1 MKTLV
6 NYLLFCTLLILSS
19 FSNQSLAQNSC
30 TAKAPAQV
38 AVGQNFRY
46 EVSVNNENSKITS
59 TDFSNFNVISG
70 PGTTSSFSFSN
81 INGKTTQ
88 NTTLIFTYILAA
100 KKTGTYTIGPTTV
113 KVGNNTIKS
122 NPVTIQVVQG
132 NPQTQQRQGGNRQQ
146 QNNVPSFNAK
156 DVFIKAFASKSNP
169 YQGEQVLI
177 THKLYI
183 GASVNGGFRIDN
195 INIPSQNGLWSY
207 TLGDPN
213 AQSAQSTEVV
223 DGKRYSVYEIRKTAV
238 FPQKTGEITVTPMEM
253 KFTGRIIYQQGS
265 GDPFFDQFFGG
276 SQRAQDYTLDLKSNS
291 IKLNIKE
298 LPKANQPENFTGI
311 TGTYTIKSLLSRD
324 KLKANDATN
333 LTITISGSGNLQYIN
348 NPGITFP
355 EGMDVSEPK
364 ITDNINTTGNS
375 VSGSRIFEYVIIPR
389 NEGTFTIPAPQ
400 LTFFNIQNNAYK
412 TITGNSFTLNVEKG
426 NGDNQITASGNQKNI
441 KFLGKEIRFIKS
453 TKPKFRTIKE
463 THFFGSPFYYS
474 FFIIFIILFI
484 LILIIR
490 KNQIEYHSNSALIQN
505 KRAHK
510 VASKNLKNAQ
520 KLLQLNQK
528 DPFYIEISRALWG
541 YVSHKYQIPLAQLS
555 IENIE
560 MNLKTK
566 GISELTIHSFI
577 ETLQLCEY
585 ARFAP
590 DDNTQMMHEM
600 YEKALQFI
608 LKNESIHKNEQ

>member
-6 NYLLFCTLLILSS
+6 NYLLFCTLFILSS

-38 AVGQNFRY
+38 AVGENFRY
-46 EVSVNNENSKITS
+46 EISVSNEDSKILT
-59 TDFSNFNVISG
+59 TDFSNFNVLSG

-88 NTTLIFTYILAA
+88 NTTLTFTYVLAA
-100 KKTGTYTIGPTTV
+100 KKTGNFTIGPASV
-113 KVGNNTIKS
+113 KVGKNTIKS

-132 NPQTQQRQGGNRQQ
+132 NPQTHQNSQGNRQQ
-146 QNNVPSFNAK
+146 GNLPSFNSK
-156 DVFIKAFASKSNP
+156 DVFIKAFASKNNP
-169 YQGEQVLI
+169 YQGEQVII

-213 AQSAQSTEVV
+213 KQSAQTTEVV
-223 DGKRYSVYEIRKTAV
+223 EGKRYSVFEIRKTAV

-253 KFTGRIIYQQGS
+253 KFMGRVIYTQKT
-265 GDPFFDQFFGG
+265 GDPFFDQFYGG
-276 SQRAQDYTLDLKSNS
+276 TQRAQDYTLDIKSNS

-311 TGTYTIKSLLSRD
+311 TGSYSIKSLLSRD

-333 LTITISGSGNLQYIN
+333 LTITISGSGNLQYID

-364 ITDNINTTGNS
+364 ITDNINTKGNS

-389 NEGTFTIPAPQ
+389 NEGSFTIPAPL
-400 LTFFNIQNNAYK
+400 LTFFNIQNNTYK
-412 TITGNSFTLNVEKG
+412 TITGNSFKLTVEKG
-426 NGDNQITASGNQKNI
+426 NGDNQLTASGNQKNI

-453 TKPKFRTIKE
+453 TKPKFKAVE
-463 THFFGSPFYYS
+463 DTHFFGSPFYYS
-474 FFIIFIILFI
+474 FFVVFSILFI

-510 VASKNLKNAQ
+510 VACKNLKNAQ

-560 MNLKTK
+560 NKLKTK
-566 GISELTIHSFI
+566 GISDSTIHSFI

-590 DDNTQMMHEM
+590 DDNAQMMHEM

-608 LKNESIHKNEQ
+608 LKNESIHKKEQ

>member
-6 NYLLFCTLLILSS
+6 NYLLFCTLFIHSS

-46 EVSVNNENSKITS
+46 EITVANEDSKILT
-59 TDFSNFNVISG
+59 TDFSNFNVLSG
-70 PGTTSSFSFSN
+70 PAITPYVFIGLANGQISKSTT
-81 INGKTTQ
+81 IT
-88 NTTLIFTYILAA
+88 FTYVLAA
-100 KKTGTYTIGPTTV
+100 KRTGNFTIGPASV
-113 KVGNNTIKS
+113 KAGKNTIKS
-122 NPVTIQVVQG
+122 NPVTIKVVQG
-132 NPQTQQRQGGNRQQ
+132 NPQTQQNNPGNRQQ
-146 QNNVPSFNAK
+146 GNLPSINSK
-156 DVFIKAFASKSNP
+156 DVFLKAFASKSNP
-169 YQGEQVLI
+169 YQGEQVII
-177 THKLYI
+177 THKLYVSNRINGEI
-183 GASVNGGFRIDN
+183 GIDN
-195 INIPSQNGLWSY
+195 INLPSQNGLWSY

-213 AQSAQSTEVV
+213 KPFAQTTEVL

-253 KFTGRIIYQQGS
+253 KFMGRVYYTQQT
-265 GDPFFDQFFGG
+265 GDPSIDQYYGG
-276 SQRAQDYTLDLKSNS
+276 IKRAQDYTLDIKSNS

-298 LPKANQPENFTGI
+298 LPKSNQPENFNGI
-311 TGTYTIKSLLSRD
+311 TGNYTIKSLLSRD

-333 LTITISGSGNLQYIN
+333 LTITISGSGNLQYID

-364 ITDNINTTGNS
+364 ITDNINTQGNS

-389 NEGTFTIPAPQ
+389 NEGTFKIPAPQ
-400 LTFFNIQNNAYK
+400 LTFFNIQNNTYQ
-412 TITGNSFTLNVEKG
+412 TITANSFTLNVEKG
-426 NGDNQITASGNQKNI
+426 NGDNQLTASGNQKNI

-453 TKPKFRTIKE
+453 TKPKFRAVE
-463 THFFGSPFYYS
+463 DTHFFGSPFYYS
-474 FFIIFIILFI
+474 FFIVFAILFI

-560 MNLKTK
+560 IKLKTK
-566 GISELTIHSFI
+566 GISDLTIHSFI

-590 DDNTQMMHEM
+590 DDNSQIMHEM